1 MKELEMGGKRGGV
14 NISKKRKKE
23 WDWSMKE
30 WKGNGSIKESGLGER
45 PGMGSEGW
53 ERRGGEMRGGGGYQ
67 ERKCM
72 AVLRRFN
79 E

>member
-1 MKELEMGGKRGGV
+1 MMKELEMGGERGGV

-45 PGMGSEGW
+45 PGVRDGREGMV
-53 ERRGGEMRGGGGYQ
+53 R
-67 ERKCM
+67 
-72 AVLRRFN
+72 
-79 E
+79 